1 MRAGRLRDRLTL
13 QGYGEVKDAIGGTR
27 KEWFDVGGVWAE
39 VRGLSGRAFL
49 SASAEQAEITCE
61 ILMRYRPDVKARMR
75 LVRGDEVYTIVSP
88 LPDPK
93 RRQLLCMCSERV
105 KQ

>member
-1 MRAGRLRDRLTL
+1 MRAGRLRDRLIL
-13 QGYGEVKDAIGGTR
+13 QGYVDAKDAIGGTR
-27 KEWFDVGGVWAE
+27 KNWYDVDPIWAE

-61 ILMRYRPDVKARMR
+61 ILMRYRPDVKSGMR
-75 LVRGDEVYTIVSP
+75 LVRGDEVYTIVTP

-93 RRQLLCMCSERV
+93 RRQLLCMCSEGV

>member
-1 MRAGRLRDRLTL
+1 MRAGRLRDRLIL
-13 QGYGEVKDAIGGTR
+13 QGYVDGKDAIGGTR
-27 KEWFDVGGVWAE
+27 QDWFDVGPIWAE

-75 LVRGDEVYTIVSP
+75 LVRGDEVYTIVTP

-93 RRQLLCMCSERV
+93 RRQLLCMCSEGV